1 MAARVELKSFSV
13 GSFDNNVYI
22 LVDPAVGTSVLFDAP
37 TDAERILRELDGTRL
52 AAILMTHTDPD
63 HVQAL
68 DEVRRTT
75 GAPVGVHADDA
86 DRLPVK
92 PDFFISDGESLE
104 YGGIHLRALHTP
116 GHTPGS
122 LCFVTDGILIAGDT
136 LFPGG
141 PGNTRGDSSRSSPAY
156 ERSSS
161 PFRMRPRSTR
171 GTAIRP
177 RSAPNGRISRN
188 GSTEAGSGQRRRQ
201 TSSVCGDER
210 YSAPS
215 DVTTTSSSSPIA
227 PARVGSPNSMV
238 NTLPASSGTSGLA
251 P

>member
-141 PGNTRGDSSRSSPAY
+141 PGNTRGD
-156 ERSSS
+156 
-161 PFRMRPRSTR
+161 
-171 GTAIRP
+171 
-177 RSAPNGRISRN
+177 
-188 GSTEAGSGQRRRQ
+188 
-201 TSSVCGDER
+201 
-210 YSAPS
+210 
-215 DVTTTSSSSPIA
+215 
-227 PARVGSPNSMV
+227 PARFKQIIAGIREKLF
-238 NTLPASSGTSGLA
+238 TLPDETTVYPGHGNSTTIGAERPHLQEWIDRGW
-251 P
+251 